1 MSVAQKSAAGQRSGT
16 LVLQA
21 ITMRGTA
28 AGLTAGSTRQRQ
40 SNAGGVVSWKLIVCT
55 QFVVLPQ
62 PSVAVQVRK
71 IVALPVQ
78 LVLAN
83 PSTKLMFV
91 IALHVAVAVAIPV
104 RLVVGSKVH
113 SRVMSAGQTIAGGTV
128 SLKLIV

>member
-1 MSVAQKSAAGQRSGT
+1 MTV
-16 LVLQA
+16 
-21 ITMRGTA
+21 RGTA

-78 LVLAN
+78 LVL
-83 PSTKLMFV
+83 PGLSTKLSFFTPLHVSVADAVPALLVVAAVEHSKVMFGGQV
-91 IALHVAVAVAIPV
+91 SAGGVVSVTVTIWLHVA
-104 RLVVGSKVH
+104 
-113 SRVMSAGQTIAGGTV
+113 TF
-128 SLKLIV
+128 